1 MFMALQEHT
10 KRATLSTE
18 KRPLNLHFLDEVPMK
33 LMPDVLELIQTDVQE
48 KDMASKLSR
57 FIQESR
63 MLFLFEFGL
72 HHFFRI

>member
-1 MFMALQEHT
+1 MALQGQT
-10 KRATLSTE
+10 KRATRSTE

-48 KDMASKLSR
+48 KDMASKLFR

-63 MLFLFEFGL
+63 MLLLFEFGL
-72 HHFFRI
+72 HHLFRV

>member
-1 MFMALQEHT
+1 MFMALQGQT
-10 KRATLSTE
+10 KRATRSTE

-33 LMPDVLELIQTDVQE
+33 LMPDVLELIQADQE
-48 KDMASKLSR
+48 KDMASKLFR

-72 HHFFRI
+72 HHLFRV